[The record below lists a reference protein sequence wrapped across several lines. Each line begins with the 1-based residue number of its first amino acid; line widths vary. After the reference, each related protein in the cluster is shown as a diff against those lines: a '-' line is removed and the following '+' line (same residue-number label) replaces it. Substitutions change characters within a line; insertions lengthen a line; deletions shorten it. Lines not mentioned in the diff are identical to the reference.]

1 MATFTKQKLSGSTDG
16 LGIKVTGTGTGST
29 VTVHTA
35 VAGTTVGNF
44 DEIWIYAVN
53 TSASSVKL
61 TIEWGTATAADG
73 NIEVTVLPEAGLVT
87 IIPGLI
93 LQNAKVVKAFAGT
106 ADVILVTG
114 FVNAITA

>member
-35 VAGTTVGNF
+35 VAGTTVGTF

-106 ADVILVTG
+106 ADVILLSG
-114 FVNAITA
+114 FVNAIA